1 MAILEDPAYKNHSEY
16 ISICIEMVI
25 NSPAMEDKAVHAKT
39 LYEYLATEGLT
50 FVLDHQH
57 FKGVAIK
64 KAYRLKIECDDLTD
78 LHNSLNFFL
87 NAVGAPLQETDEYE
101 DAEYREVDE
110 IEIEI

>member
-25 NSPAMEDKAVHAKT
+25 NSPAIEDKATHAKK

-50 FVLDHQH
+50 FVLDRQH

-78 LHNSLNFFL
+78 LHNSINCFL
-87 NAVGAPLQETDEYE
+87 TAVGSPLQETDE
-101 DAEYREVDE
+101 DAEYAEVDE
-110 IEIEI
+110 VELEL